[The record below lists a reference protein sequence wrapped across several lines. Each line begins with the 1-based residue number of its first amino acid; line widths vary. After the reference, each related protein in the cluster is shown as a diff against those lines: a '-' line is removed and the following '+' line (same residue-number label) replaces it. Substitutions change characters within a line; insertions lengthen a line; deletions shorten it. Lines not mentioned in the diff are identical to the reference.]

1 LKSGAEQK
9 PPFLL
14 YERKKPG
21 TDFFSTL
28 LVKPRRR
35 TGETHSGRRQR
46 CRVERFVARAEKGD
60 TLEPRVDIGGMMS
73 LFFD

>member
-46 CRVERFVARAEKGD
+46 CRVERLVARAEKGD

>member
-9 PPFLL
+9 LRFLL
-14 YERKKPG
+14 CELKKPG

-35 TGETHSGRRQR
+35 TEEAPSGRGQI
-46 CRVERFVARAEKGD
+46 CRVGRLVARAEKGD